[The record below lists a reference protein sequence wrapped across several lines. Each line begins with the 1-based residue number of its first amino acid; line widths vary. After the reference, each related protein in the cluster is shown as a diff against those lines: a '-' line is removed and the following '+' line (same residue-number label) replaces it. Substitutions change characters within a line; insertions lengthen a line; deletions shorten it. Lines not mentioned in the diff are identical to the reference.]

1 MASSTNNLFQ
11 KLTCV
16 DFQLGLNFSSTIKIA
31 FHFLNWL
38 WLSFCCVLFF
48 IQLFFFIIPQ
58 QKQSQSSSLTLIQ
71 QRVNVSLWP
80 NIIFLHQLSDESCT
94 LFFVSI
100 LFTFRSVYTKK
111 TFSNHK
117 IFISSENS
125 YANPNILD
133 TFYWMIWNFIFL
145 HTKKHN
151 KLNKNTAF
159 ITING
164 FMSEILLIK
173 KNL

>member
-80 NIIFLHQLSDESCT
+80 NIIFFASAEWWELHAFFSSQFYSLFVVCT
-94 LFFVSI
+94 LKKHFPIIKYLFQVKIHTRIRIYLILSIEWYEI
-100 LFTFRSVYTKK
+100 LFFFTQ
-111 TFSNHK
+111 
-117 IFISSENS
+117 
-125 YANPNILD
+125 
-133 TFYWMIWNFIFL
+133 
-145 HTKKHN
+145 
-151 KLNKNTAF
+151 KNT
-159 ITING
+159 IN
-164 FMSEILLIK
+164 
-173 KNL
+173 